1 MEEDYRDTKSRVYKR
16 RLLAF
21 CPHAGS
27 RLSHG
32 RVACPLVMDG
42 RGNSEGVRGIE
53 VGIKLPVMPLANGT
67 GEEVICHHNL
77 LQSGPRKWGDGVEPG
92 KDITRG
98 ESVKC
103 ILLAGHEEC
112 GKSWLVGLERMTIG
126 EMGIWSCYTC
136 RMVRGMAI
144 VREQPWFIQLLRLQ
158 V

>member
-53 VGIKLPVMPLANGT
+53 VGIELPVMPLASGT
-67 GEEVICHHNL
+67 GKEVICHHDL

-92 KDITRG
+92 KDISRG
-98 ESVKC
+98 ESVKG
-103 ILLAGHEEC
+103 ILSAGHKEC
-112 GKSWLVGLERMTIG
+112 GKSWLAGLERMTIG
-126 EMGIWSCYTC
+126 ENWHLVMLYMSHGERRGIC
-136 RMVRGMAI
+136 
-144 VREQPWFIQLLRLQ
+144 
-158 V
+158 